1 MNFTDIFIKRP
12 VFATVISLLIILVG
26 AKSYFGLQMRLYP
39 KVDSS
44 VVTINASY
52 AGADAELM
60 EGFVATPIEN
70 ALAGIDGIDFI
81 TSSSTP
87 GNSRISVHFD
97 LGYDINV
104 AVADVNSKV
113 NSARWKL
120 PRDMND
126 PIVSKRD
133 FNDSAIMYLSFA
145 SDSMSPEEVTD
156 YLERVVQPQ
165 MQTLDGV
172 AQAEILGARE
182 YAMRVWL
189 DPTLMAG
196 YNVTFSDIKSILSS
210 GNLQSPSGPLKS
222 LWQNVNVKT
231 YTDLHTSEEFSN
243 LIIKDKNGQVV
254 KIKDVGTVELGAE
267 DSSFSFIMNNKQ
279 VVGMAVYSAPT
290 ANPLDVAKAVKNIV
304 PKLEKSMPSAIRPA
318 IIWDNSVYVES
329 SIKEVKKT
337 VIEAIL
343 CVVAIV
349 FVFICSWRILLIPIV
364 AIPISLIGVFGIM
377 LMLGYS
383 LNTITYLSLV
393 LAIGMVVDDAI
404 VVSENIHR
412 HISLGKSVLEASIIG
427 AREIQF
433 AVISMTLTL
442 AAVYAPIGFLT
453 GLVGSLF
460 KEFAFTLAST
470 VIISGFIALTLSP
483 MMCSK
488 FMTASVMD
496 NKFSQF
502 VHHNFERL
510 MHFYKRLLLKVL
522 IWKKTVIAVII
533 SILVASFFLY
543 THIAS
548 ELAPREDTG
557 GIMTIVT
564 APTNAG
570 LQYVENYTKQLPPI
584 YDKIPEKTNFFVVN
598 GMQGENTAMAILI
611 LKPWNER
618 KRTSE
623 EVIKELFPQ
632 LWAIPG
638 ILAFPVSPSMLPGS
652 SGFKP
657 INLVIQSTGDYS
669 ELNKIMT
676 NLSQTLKN
684 NPQIINIDTDLKLD
698 QTQINLNI
706 NRNKAGDLG
715 IPVSDIGDT
724 IGIALSESNIG
735 HFSVLGRSYDV
746 IPQLALEYRQQPDT
760 LNLLYL
766 RTGNGDLVPL
776 SSLVTMQETLQ
787 PQSLNHFQQIR
798 SATLTASLA
807 PGYTIG
813 EAFAYLQKITD
824 KIVPKNMQINYS
836 GELRQYTQ
844 SSGDMQTT
852 FLFALVFIFLILSA
866 QFESFRDPFV
876 VLFTVP
882 LSIFGALLALKL
894 TGNTLN
900 IFSQIGL
907 VTLIGLITKHGIL
920 MVEFANQLQSEG
932 KNIHDAIV
940 ESATIRLRPV
950 LMTTGAMVLGAIPL
964 ALASGAGSISR
975 QQIGWVIIGGM
986 TIGTI
991 FTLFVV
997 PTMYTYFAK
1006 NRNHS
1011 KKLNN
1016 LHIQ

>member
-26 AKSYFGLQMRLYP
+26 AKSYFSLPMRLYP

-44 VVTINASY
+44 VVTINAAY
-52 AGADAELM
+52 TGADAELM
-60 EGFVATPIEN
+60 EGFIATPLEN
-70 ALAGIDGIDFI
+70 ALAGIDGIDYM
-81 TSSSTP
+81 TSSSSSGDT
-87 GNSRISVHFD
+87 NVAVHFN

-133 FNDSAIMYLSFA
+133 FNDAAIMYLSFA
-145 SDSMSPEEVTD
+145 SNTMSPEEVTD
-156 YLERVVQPQ
+156 YLERIVQPQ
-165 MQTLDGV
+165 MQTLNGV

-182 YAMRVWL
+182 YAMRIWL
-189 DPTLMAG
+189 DPKLMAG
-196 YNVTFSDIKSILSS
+196 YNIAFNDIKNVLSS

-222 LWQNVNVKT
+222 AWENLNVKT
-231 YTDLHTSEEFSN
+231 YTDLHTSEEFNN
-243 LIIKDKNGQVV
+243 LIIKDSNGQTI
-254 KIKDVGTVELGAE
+254 KIKDIGKAELGAK
-267 DSSFSFIMNNKQ
+267 DNTFSFIMNNKQ
-279 VVGMAVYSAPT
+279 VVGMAIYSAPT
-290 ANPLDVAKAVKNIV
+290 ANPLDVAKAVKKMV
-304 PKLEKSMPSAIRPA
+304 PELAKSMPSAIHPE
-318 IIWDNSVYVES
+318 IIWDNSVYIDS

-337 VIEAIL
+337 VVEAVL
-343 CVVAIV
+343 CVIAIV
-349 FVFICSWRILLIPIV
+349 FIFICSWRILLIPIV
-364 AIPISLIGVFGIM
+364 TIPISLIGVFSIM
-377 LMLGYS
+377 HMLGYS

-412 HISLGKSVLEASIIG
+412 HISLGKSVLDSAIIG

-470 VIISGFIALTLSP
+470 VIISGFVALTLSP

-488 FMTASVMD
+488 FMNASVMD
-496 NKFSQF
+496 GKFAQT
-502 VHHNFERL
+502 VHHQFDRI
-510 MHFYKRLLLKVL
+510 MRFYKKLLLKVL
-522 IWKKTVIAVII
+522 AWRKTVLVVIVVILGSSFWI
-533 SILVASFFLY
+533 SKYIP
-543 THIAS
+543 S
-548 ELAPREDTG
+548 ELAPKEDTG

-564 APTNAG
+564 APTTAG
-570 LQYVENYTKQLPPI
+570 LNYVEKYTQQLPPI
-584 YDKIPEKTNFFVVN
+584 YNGIPEKTNFFVVN
-598 GMQGENTAMAILI
+598 GMQGENTAMAIMI
-611 LKPWNER
+611 LKPWDQR

-623 EVIKELFPQ
+623 AIIKELFPK
-632 LWAIPG
+632 LWSIPG
-638 ILAFPVSPSMLPGS
+638 VLAFPISPSMLPGA

-657 INLVIQSTGDYS
+657 INLVIQSTGSYS
-669 ELNKIMT
+669 ELSQVIG
-676 NLSQTLKN
+676 NLSQALSA
-684 NPQIINIDTDLKLD
+684 NPRIVNVDTDLKLD

-706 NRNKAGDLG
+706 NRNKAGDFG
-715 IPVSDIGDT
+715 IPISDVGDAV
-724 IGIALSESNIG
+724 GIALSEGNIG
-735 HFSVLGRSYDV
+735 HFSIQGRSYDV

-760 LNLLYL
+760 LNLIYL
-766 RTGNGDLVPL
+766 RTHNGDLVPL
-776 SSLVTMQETLQ
+776 SNFVSMHEILQ
-787 PQSLNHFQQIR
+787 PKSLNHFQQIR
-798 SATLTASLA
+798 SATLTASVA

-813 EAFAYLQKITD
+813 EAFTYLQQISD

-844 SSGDMQTT
+844 SSGDMRNT
-852 FLFALVFIFLILSA
+852 FLFALVFIFLILAA

-882 LSIFGALLALKL
+882 LSVFGALLALKL

-920 MVEFANQLQSEG
+920 MVEFANQLQDQG
-932 KNIHDAIV
+932 KDIYESII

-964 ALASGAGSISR
+964 ACASGAGSISR

-986 TIGTI
+986 TIGTF

-997 PTMYTYFAK
+997 PTMYTYLAK
-1006 NRNHS
+1006 KRFS
-1011 KKLNN
+1011 IKK
-1016 LHIQ
+1016 I